1 MGLVGLLLLAALAPA
16 SLAVGDV
23 RPGVLVHQLGG
34 GSVAESAADDQ
45 PGEPALEPDLAEG
58 GPVPPSA
65 EHVASAF
72 DSAALAAGLQALAP
86 RVAAEQPASD
96 PSQSANAELAPT
108 QVVIPALE
116 LAAPVVAVGLTPWGA
131 MATPERV
138 DEVGWFAPGAAP
150 GPDGTAILAGHRDSP
165 AGPAIFFH
173 LERLKTGDEIQVF
186 RRAGAA
192 PLTFRVQRVEIYP
205 YDAAPLETIFGAN
218 ATPGLILITCVGDF
232 SYAEGYADRVVVYAA
247 IETT

>member
-1 MGLVGLLLLAALAPA
+1 MLVLAALVPA

-23 RPGVLVHQLGG
+23 RPGALVHQLGSG
-34 GSVAESAADDQ
+34 SAAELPADDR
-45 PGEPALEPDLAEG
+45 PGEPTLEPDLAEG
-58 GPVPPSA
+58 GPAPPPA
-65 EHVASAF
+65 EHIASAY
-72 DSAALAAGLQALAP
+72 DSAALAADLRAPALS
-86 RVAAEQPASD
+86 AAVEQPAD
-96 PSQSANAELAPT
+96 QPARSAGAELAPT

-116 LAAPVVAVGLTPWGA
+116 IAAPVVAVGLTPWGA
-131 MATPERV
+131 MATPAQV
-138 DEVGWFAPGAAP
+138 DQVGWFEPGAAP
-150 GPDGTAILAGHRDSP
+150 GLDGTAILAGHRDSP

-173 LERLKTGDEIQVF
+173 LERLKVGDEIQVF

-205 YDAAPLETIFGAN
+205 YDAAPLEAIFGAH

-247 IETT
+247 IATT